1 MTPTTQFRIPSD
13 LKSLFKDICTYNK
26 VSMCEVVI
34 HQIQS
39 YIHKETRDQS
49 LVRHLRAKE
58 TQRQTGFIQD
68 SRGVWVNPNSI
79 EPDENDWR
87 SNL

>member
-1 MTPTTQFRIPSD
+1 
-13 LKSLFKDICTYNK
+13 
-26 VSMCEVVI
+26 MCEVVT

-58 TQRQTGFIQD
+58 TQEQTGLMQD
-68 SRGVWVNPNSI
+68 NRGVWVKPESI
-79 EPDENDWR
+79 EADDWR
-87 SNL
+87 HLL

>member
-13 LKSLFKDICTYNK
+13 LKSLFKDICAYNK

-39 YIHKETRDQS
+39 YIHKETRDQP

-58 TQRQTGFIQD
+58 TQQSTGLIQD
-68 SRGVWVNPNSI
+68 NRGVWVSPDSI
-79 EPDENDWR
+79 EPDNDWR